1 MIKTINVMKAA
12 ILIAFL
18 GASMAF
24 CNKDGVPGNGH
35 NSGVTDF
42 HQTAVTQF
50 VTAGKTIFAY
60 RVLGNK
66 GGTPLVLIASLG
78 SSMDEWDPAVT
89 NGLAQKYKV
98 IIFDIQGVGS
108 SSGKT
113 PDNIPEMARG
123 TVAFIKSLGYKKV
136 NLFGFSMG
144 SFISQQI
151 LLTEP
156 SLVNKVI
163 LTGTGPKGAEGLS
176 NLPNLLS
183 QTVGLTPEQSFLVS
197 HFTSSPASQAAGKL
211 AFERIIKRTENR
223 DAPVTGESATQGL
236 KAVLAWAQPN
246 PDAFNEL
253 KNIKKPVLIVQGES
267 DLLVPVVNAINL
279 SKNIPGA
286 KLIVY
291 PDAGHGSHY
300 QYHDQFVEAALN
312 FLSK

>member
-1 MIKTINVMKAA
+1 MIKTINVMKAT

-50 VTAGKTIFAY
+50 VTAGKTKFAY

-151 LLTEP
+151 VDRT
-156 SLVNKVI
+156 
-163 LTGTGPKGAEGLS
+163 
-176 NLPNLLS
+176 
-183 QTVGLTPEQSFLVS
+183 QF
-197 HFTSSPASQAAGKL
+197 GK
-211 AFERIIKRTENR
+211 
-223 DAPVTGESATQGL
+223 
-236 KAVLAWAQPN
+236 
-246 PDAFNEL
+246 
-253 KNIKKPVLIVQGES
+253 
-267 DLLVPVVNAINL
+267 
-279 SKNIPGA
+279 
-286 KLIVY
+286 
-291 PDAGHGSHY
+291 
-300 QYHDQFVEAALN
+300 
-312 FLSK
+312 